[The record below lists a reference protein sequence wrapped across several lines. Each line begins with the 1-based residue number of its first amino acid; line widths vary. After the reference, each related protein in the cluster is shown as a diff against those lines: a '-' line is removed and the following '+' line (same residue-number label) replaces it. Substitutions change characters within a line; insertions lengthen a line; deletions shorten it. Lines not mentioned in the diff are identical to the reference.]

1 MNNFRYIA
9 FAIALASCSSG
20 KKSKEENNQP
30 IEISYAIDTVMVDSQ
45 DEFLYLNW
53 NLGISDVDAKSKLL
67 YNLNPE
73 SLRLEVIDLDKLEL
87 KELVQ
92 LEKEGPNGV
101 GGGFVIGL
109 DKPSSEDLFLLDV
122 SGIFQLAPDYSKIKK
137 ILFEG
142 DELKEQGLPVDAT
155 LDIDAVISDEGD
167 LIASAYQEIG
177 PKGKYLGLALL
188 DVTSEELRLH
198 PTDFLQY
205 LKELEIYMVQDGL
218 TRVSH
223 PETFDMQ
230 FFNDKLLITTAARNE
245 VWIYDLES
253 DSLTNKTFESK
264 ITSNVKPGNYETITE
279 SMERFQEEVKKKSSE
294 VLFNPL
300 IHDAERKVFWRIT
313 KDGKMTVLTVFDE
326 SLNMLG
332 EKLLD
337 GKFSGSNTS
346 FFLNGAIYQF
356 LNVEDEL
363 AFVRLTPNLN

>member
-1 MNNFRYIA
+1 
-9 FAIALASCSSG
+9 
-20 KKSKEENNQP
+20 
-30 IEISYAIDTVMVDSQ
+30 
-45 DEFLYLNW
+45 
-53 NLGISDVDAKSKLL
+53 
-67 YNLNPE
+67 
-73 SLRLEVIDLDKLEL
+73 
-87 KELVQ
+87 
-92 LEKEGPNGV
+92 
-101 GGGFVIGL
+101 
-109 DKPSSEDLFLLDV
+109 
-122 SGIFQLAPDYSKIKK
+122 
-137 ILFEG
+137 
-142 DELKEQGLPVDAT
+142 
-155 LDIDAVISDEGD
+155 
-167 LIASAYQEIG
+167 
-177 PKGKYLGLALL
+177 
-188 DVTSEELRLH
+188 
-198 PTDFLQY
+198 
-205 LKELEIYMVQDGL
+205 MVQDGL

-264 ITSNVKPGNYETITE
+264 ITSNVKSGNYETITE